1 MVTVVERGQGP
12 AGGQSPAGAPRQ
24 LPPAPRQFVG
34 RAEELKE
41 LSELLDQVSSS
52 GTTAVISVIS
62 GTAGVGKTALAVH
75 WAHQVAEHFPDGQLY
90 VNLRGFD
97 PSGPPVRPEDAVRGF
112 LAALGIPP
120 ERIPVG
126 LDARTGLLRSLLAG
140 RRMLVLLDNARD
152 AGQVRPLLSAAP
164 GCLTLITSR
173 NELTSLAATHSA
185 QLLSLDVLTGV
196 EATELLERRLGRQR
210 VAGEQP
216 AVAQLTRLCAR
227 LPLALTIISA
237 RAAVRRSLPLT
248 FLVCEL
254 RDAHGVLDALTPDP
268 ANLDAPSPHPA
279 TPDAPSLDPASPD
292 APNFDA
298 PTDDPASPDA
308 PTPYGP
314 TPDAPSPDPDSRAC
328 TPASEADTSAS
339 RADTSASRADTSP
352 ASEAD
357 TSPAPE
363 ADTLTAGTGT
373 PASVRAVFS
382 WSYRQ
387 LGDQAAR
394 MFRLLGAHPGPDIS
408 IPAAASLAGIPASQA
423 GRLLGELTSAS
434 LLTEHSAG
442 RFTFHD
448 LLRAYATEQ
457 ARNDPA
463 EMHTARLRA
472 LDHYLRTAFA
482 AALLLEPHRS
492 RITLGPA
499 QAGVRPEPLATYQEA
514 LAWFDAELQVM
525 LAAISL
531 AEDRGYDVHAWQLA
545 WTMAD
550 FLDWRGRWH
559 DWSATQQIALDAC
572 IRLGDL
578 VGQGHARR
586 SLARA
591 CNEQGRY
598 DDTRSHLTAALNLFR
613 ETGDVLGRARC
624 HIDMAAVL
632 ERQSSYDVAI
642 EHAEHALELFRDVS
656 YAPGQANALN
666 AIGWCH
672 AMAGH
677 HALALSYCQ
686 QAIDLQRELG
696 DKLCEAGTWDSLGY
710 AHHHLGQYRDAIACY
725 RRALE
730 FCQEVGHRRNQA
742 EILDHLAETQQASGD
757 AVAARASWRQALNI
771 LNDLNHPDADRLR
784 ARLTAPVDDQPPDS
798 RASSVAD

>member
-12 AGGQSPAGAPRQ
+12 ADGRAPAGVPRQ

-34 RAEELKE
+34 RAEELKA
-41 LSELLDQVSSS
+41 LSELLDRVAGS
-52 GTTAVISVIS
+52 GGAAVISAIG

-75 WAHQVAEHFPDGQLY
+75 WAHQVAERFPDGQLY

-97 PSGPPVRPEDAVRGF
+97 PSSPPVRPEDAVRGF

-126 LDARTGLLRSLLAG
+126 LDARTALLRSLLAG
-140 RRMLVLLDNARD
+140 RRVLVLLDNARD
-152 AGQVRPLLSAAP
+152 AGQVRSLIPATP

-185 QLLSLDVLTGV
+185 ELLSLDVLTGV
-196 EATELLERRLGRQR
+196 EATELLERWLGRQR
-210 VAGEQP
+210 IEGEQP
-216 AVAQLTRLCAR
+216 AVAQLTTLCAR

-237 RAAVRRSLPLT
+237 RAAVRHNLPLSS
-248 FLVCEL
+248 LVSEL
-254 RDAHGVLDALTPDP
+254 RDAHGVLDALSLDP
-268 ANLDAPSPHPA
+268 SSLDPSSL
-279 TPDAPSLDPASPD
+279 DVPSLDVPSLGPAAGPD
-292 APNFDA
+292 T
-298 PTDDPASPDA
+298 PTGKTDT
-308 PTPYGP
+308 PT
-314 TPDAPSPDPDSRAC
+314 
-328 TPASEADTSAS
+328 
-339 RADTSASRADTSP
+339 
-352 ASEAD
+352 
-357 TSPAPE
+357 
-363 ADTLTAGTGT
+363 
-373 PASVRAVFS
+373 SVRAVFS
-382 WSYRQ
+382 WSCQQ
-387 LGDQAAR
+387 LGNQAAR

-423 GRLLGELTSAS
+423 GPLLSELTSAS
-434 LLTEHSAG
+434 LLAEHSPG
-442 RFTFHD
+442 RFAFHD
-448 LLRAYATEQ
+448 LLRAYAAEQ
-457 ARNDPA
+457 ARGDPA
-463 EMHTARLRA
+463 ELHAARLRV
-472 LDHYLRTAFA
+472 LDHYLRTGFA
-482 AALLLEPHRS
+482 AALLLEPHRA

-499 QAGVRPEPLATYQEA
+499 QPGVRTEPLASYQEA

-525 LAAISL
+525 LAAVSL
-531 AEDRGYDVHAWQLA
+531 AAEHGYDVHAWQLA

-550 FLDWRGRWH
+550 FLDWRGRWS

-598 DDTRSHLTAALNLFR
+598 DDTRSHLTEALNLFR
-613 ETGDVLGRARC
+613 ETGNVLGLARC

-632 ERQSSYDVAI
+632 ERLSSYDTAI

-696 DKLCEAGTWDSLGY
+696 DNLCEAGTWDSLGY
-710 AHHHLGQYRDAIACY
+710 AHHHLGQYPDAIACY

-757 AVAARASWRQALNI
+757 AAAARESWRQALGL
-771 LNDLNHPDADRLR
+771 LNELNHPDADRIR
-784 ARLTAPVDDQPPDS
+784 ARLTALPDDQASPP
-798 RASSVAD
+798 AG

>member
-1 MVTVVERGQGP
+1 MVERGQAP
-12 AGGQSPAGAPRQ
+12 ADGGTPAGAPRQ
-24 LPPAPRQFVG
+24 LPPAAGQFVG

-41 LSELLDQVSSS
+41 LSELLDQVADS
-52 GTTAVISVIS
+52 GGTAVISAIG

-97 PSGPPVRPEDAVRGF
+97 PSGPPVGPEDAVRGF
-112 LAALGIPP
+112 LDALGIPA

-140 RRMLVLLDNARD
+140 RRVLVLLDNARD
-152 AGQVRPLLSAAP
+152 AGQVRPLLPATP

-185 QLLSLDVLTGV
+185 QLISLDVLTGV

-210 VAGEQP
+210 IVGERP

-248 FLVCEL
+248 SLVSEL
-254 RDAHGVLDALTPDP
+254 RDTHGVLDALTPDP
-268 ANLDAPSPHPA
+268 PSSNPPTLHPPSLGAPSGR
-279 TPDAPSLDPASPD
+279 
-292 APNFDA
+292 
-298 PTDDPASPDA
+298 
-308 PTPYGP
+308 Y
-314 TPDAPSPDPDSRAC
+314 
-328 TPASEADTSAS
+328 
-339 RADTSASRADTSP
+339 
-352 ASEAD
+352 
-357 TSPAPE
+357 
-363 ADTLTAGTGT
+363 T

-382 WSYRQ
+382 WSCRQ

-408 IPAAASLAGIPASQA
+408 VPAAASLAGLTADQA
-423 GRLLGELTSAS
+423 GRLLGELASAS
-434 LLTEHSAG
+434 LLAEHSSG
-442 RFTFHD
+442 RFVFHD
-448 LLRAYATEQ
+448 LLRAYAIEQ
-457 ARNDPA
+457 ARGDPA
-463 EMHTARLRA
+463 ELHAARLRS
-472 LDHYLRTAFA
+472 LDHYLQTGFA
-482 AALLLEPHRS
+482 AALLLEPHR
-492 RITLGPA
+492 
-499 QAGVRPEPLATYQEA
+499 AGIKLSPPQPGVQTEPLATYQEA
-514 LAWFDAELQVM
+514 LTWLDAELQVM
-525 LAAISL
+525 LAAVSM
-531 AEDRGYDVHAWQLA
+531 AADHSYDVHAWQLA

-550 FLDWRGRWH
+550 FLDCRGRWH
-559 DWSATQQIALDAC
+559 DWLATQQIALDAC

-586 SLARA
+586 SLAHA
-591 CNEQGRY
+591 CSELGRY
-598 DDTRSHLTAALNLFR
+598 DDTRSHLAEALRLYR

-624 HIDMAAVL
+624 HKDMAAVL
-632 ERQSSYDVAI
+632 ERQSSYGTAI
-642 EHAEHALELFRDVS
+642 EHAEHALELFRAVS
-656 YAPGQANALN
+656 YAPGEANALN

-677 HALALSYCQ
+677 HAFALSYCQ

-696 DKLCEAGTWDSLGY
+696 DKLSEAGTWDSLGY
-710 AHHHLGQYRDAIACY
+710 AHHHLGQYPDAIACY

-742 EILDHLAETQQASGD
+742 EVLDHLAETQQASGD
-757 AVAARASWRQALNI
+757 AAAARESWRQALAI
-771 LNDLNHPDADRLR
+771 LNDLDHPDADRIR
-784 ARLTAPVDDQPPDS
+784 VRLTAPVDDPPADS
-798 RASSVAD
+798 RASPAAD

>member
-1 MVTVVERGQGP
+1 MHGDRISGRRMVTVVERGLGP
-12 AGGQSPAGAPRQ
+12 AGGRTPARAPRQ
-24 LPPAPRQFVG
+24 LPPAPGQFVG

-41 LSELLDQVSSS
+41 LSELLDQTA
-52 GTTAVISVIS
+52 GAGGTAVISVIG

-75 WAHQVAEHFPDGQLY
+75 WAHQVAEQFPDGQLY

-97 PSGPPVRPEDAVRGF
+97 PSGLPVRPEDAARGF
-112 LAALGIPP
+112 LAALGIAP

-126 LDARTGLLRSLLAG
+126 LDARTALLRTLLAG
-140 RRMLVLLDNARD
+140 RRVLVLLDNARD
-152 AGQVRPLLSAAP
+152 AEQVRPLLPATP
-164 GCLTLITSR
+164 GCPTLITSR

-196 EATELLERRLGRQR
+196 EATELLERRLGRAR
-210 VAGEQP
+210 IAGEEA
-216 AVAQLTRLCAR
+216 AVVQLTKLCAR

-248 FLVCEL
+248 SLVREL
-254 RDAHGVLDALTPDP
+254 RDAHGVLDAL
-268 ANLDAPSPHPA
+268 
-279 TPDAPSLDPASPD
+279 SLDPASL
-292 APNFDA
+292 
-298 PTDDPASPDA
+298 
-308 PTPYGP
+308 
-314 TPDAPSPDPDSRAC
+314 DAPSGAG
-328 TPASEADTSAS
+328 TPAAAPGRLVTEPGRPAGASAS
-339 RADTSASRADTSP
+339 R
-352 ASEAD
+352 
-357 TSPAPE
+357 
-363 ADTLTAGTGT
+363 TGT
-373 PASVRAVFS
+373 PTGVRAVFS
-382 WSYRQ
+382 WSCRQ

-408 IPAAASLAGIPASQA
+408 IQAAASLASIPASQA
-423 GRLLGELTSAS
+423 GPLLSELTSAS
-434 LLTEHSAG
+434 LLAEYSPG
-442 RFTFHD
+442 RFAFHD

-457 ARNDPA
+457 ARGDPA
-463 EMHTARLRA
+463 ELHAARLRV
-472 LDHYLRTAFA
+472 LDHYLQTGFA
-482 AALLLEPHRS
+482 AALLLEPHRA

-499 QAGVRPEPLATYQEA
+499 QSGVRTEPLASYQEA
-514 LAWFDAELQVM
+514 LAWFDAELPVM

-531 AEDRGYDVHAWQLA
+531 AADHGYDVHAWQLA
-545 WTMAD
+545 WTLAD

-598 DDTRSHLTAALNLFR
+598 DDTRSHLTEALSLYR
-613 ETGDVLGRARC
+613 TTGNVLGRARC

-632 ERQSSYDVAI
+632 ERQSSYDTAI

-677 HALALSYCQ
+677 HALALRYCQ

-710 AHHHLGQYRDAIACY
+710 AHHHLGQYPDAIACY
-725 RRALE
+725 RHALE

-742 EILDHLAETQQASGD
+742 EVLDHLAETQQASGD
-757 AVAARASWRQALNI
+757 TAAARESWRQALGI
-771 LNDLNHPDADRLR
+771 LNDLNHPDADRIR
-784 ARLTAPVDDQPPDS
+784 ARLTAPAADRPGDGQ
-798 RASSVAD
+798 ASPAAG